1 MVDNMILSTTQ
12 HESFFEGEKR
22 SVQSFRFSATFIVDR
37 KTYKKRGG
45 SGNYQKNVFGGCSS
59 FYRVTKASTLQNSI
73 NRPLH
78 SNNAAIVKHKD
89 TNIHT

>member
-1 MVDNMILSTTQ
+1 MILSTTQ

-45 SGNYQKNVFGGCSS
+45 SGNYQKNVFGGC
-59 FYRVTKASTLQNSI
+59 RVSI
-73 NRPLH
+73 GLRRPQH
-78 SNNAAIVKHKD
+78 YKIV
-89 TNIHT
+89 